1 MRLNIS
7 KNKIVRS
14 KLGISVPETLIGTI
28 TENDITDTETA
39 IEVRSKKV
47 TSIQDFI
54 DTKAELAELAPEEKT
69 KLKQIIQELDSMD
82 EEPQTLLTRVKDKLF
97 EYTSEIEKQWIV
109 PLIIA
114 QLKLAFSHVSLPF

>member
-82 EEPQTLLTRVKDKLF
+82 EEPQT
-97 EYTSEIEKQWIV
+97 
-109 PLIIA
+109 
-114 QLKLAFSHVSLPF
+114 